1 MNKKLYHE
9 NVCKVIHLKNQYNI
23 QRGIKM
29 KKKSTVNSERREKLN
44 AIINDSTHVIAE
56 DDRNFMYSNEAR
68 GVRLQLDYLKAEVK
82 MQKQGI
88 NHTIVVFGSA
98 RIVEFDI
105 AMKALKKVEK
115 KLENEP
121 HSESLLRTLKRC
133 ESMVRKSIYYD
144 EARTF
149 GQLVGKSGK
158 TPEDCNVTL
167 MTGGGPGI
175 MEAANRGA
183 LDVGAKSIGLNIDLP
198 HEQFPN
204 PYISPDLCFNFRYFA
219 MRKLHFMQRAKAL
232 VIFPG
237 GFGTMDELFE
247 MLTLIQTM
255 KSPYIPVVLVGKE
268 YWKRVIDF
276 EFLQEEDVIEPDD
289 LDMLTYA
296 SNAKE
301 AWETVLL
308 WHEKKGSPL
317 F

>member
-1 MNKKLYHE
+1 
-9 NVCKVIHLKNQYNI
+9 
-23 QRGIKM
+23 M
-29 KKKSTVNSERREKLN
+29 KKKSNDYSETLKQIK
-44 AIINDSTHVIAE
+44 AIINDPTFEVAE
-56 DDRNFMYSNEAR
+56 EDKNFIYSDEAR

-88 NHTIVVFGSA
+88 DHTIVVFGSA
-98 RIVEFDI
+98 RIVEFDT
-105 AMKALKKVEK
+105 AMKELKKIEK
-115 KLENEP
+115 ELESSA
-121 HSESLLRTLKRC
+121 HSESLLSALKRA

-144 EARTF
+144 EARKF

-158 TPEDCNVTL
+158 TPEDCHVTL

-183 LDVGAKSIGLNIDLP
+183 CEVGAKSIGLNIDLS

-204 PYISPDLCFNFRYFA
+204 PYISPDLCFQFRYFA

-247 MLTLIQTM
+247 VLTLIQTK
-255 KSPYIPVVLVGKE
+255 KSPPIPVILLGKE
-268 YWKRVIDF
+268 YWNRMIDF
-276 EFLQEEDVIEPDD
+276 EFLYEEDAIDPHD
-289 LDMLTYA
+289 LDILTYVD
-296 SNAKE
+296 NAEE
-301 AWETVLL
+301 AWKAIIQ
-308 WHEKKGSPL
+308 WHKKNKTPL